1 MSEATEVKAQE
12 SKLHWPT
19 ALLGVVVAAIF
30 LLAIFSY
37 QVMETEKAVV
47 MTFGN
52 ITGVTGPGLHFRLP
66 LPVQTI
72 AKYDVRNRCFDGNIG
87 KYEETMTHDQKNIV
101 VGIYVIY
108 RIEDP
113 ALFHR
118 SAGNVA
124 DAESKLGSVMR
135 TAKNGV
141 IGKFRFD
148 QLVNTDPAKMRLA
161 DIESEIL
168 SDIAPQVLEH
178 YGLKVISVG
187 VRNVGVPEKI
197 TKDIASRMV
206 KERNVAATQYRKSG
220 EVEAAKIKSEANQAR
235 DLMISD
241 ADADAKRIRAE
252 GDAEA
257 AKHYAAFSENPELAV
272 FLRKIESLKRIL
284 STKTTLVLD
293 TDSAPFDIMGKASSG
308 QSDSDAR
315 KAEARPG
322 K

>member
-1 MSEATEVKAQE
+1 MSETAEIKAQE

-37 QVMETEKAVV
+37 QVMATEKAVV

-52 ITGVTGPGLHFRLP
+52 ITEVTGPGLHFRWP
-66 LPVQTI
+66 LPIQTI
-72 AKYDVRNRCFDGNIG
+72 VKYDVRNRCFDGNIG
-87 KYEETMTHDQKNIV
+87 KFEETMTHDQKNIV
-101 VGIYVIY
+101 VGIYAVY

-113 ALFHR
+113 SRFHR

-124 DAESKLGSVMR
+124 FAEDKLGSIMR
-135 TAKNGV
+135 TAKSGV
-141 IGKFRFD
+141 VGKYRFD
-148 QLVNTDPAKMRLA
+148 QLINTDPAMMRLG
-161 DIESEIL
+161 DIEAEML
-168 SDIAPQVLEH
+168 EEVAPQAMEH
-178 YGLKVISVG
+178 YGLKVVSIG
-187 VRNVGVPEKI
+187 IRNIGVPEKI

-206 KERNVAATQYRKSG
+206 KERNVAATQYRESG
-220 EVEAAKIKSEANQAR
+220 KVEASKLKFEADKTR
-235 DLMISD
+235 SLMVSD
-241 ADADAKRIRAE
+241 AEAEAKRIRAE

-257 AKHYAAFSENPELAV
+257 AKHYAAFSENPELAI

-308 QSDSDAR
+308 QANGDVR
-315 KAEARPG
+315 KLEARSG

>member
-1 MSEATEVKAQE
+1 MSETAEIKATE

-19 ALLGVVVAAIF
+19 ALLGVAVAAIF

-37 QVMETEKAVV
+37 QVMATEKAVV

-52 ITGVTGPGLHFRLP
+52 ITAVTGPGLHFRWP

-72 AKYDVRNRCFDGNIG
+72 VKYDVRSRCFDGNIG
-87 KYEETMTHDQKNIV
+87 KFEETMTHDQKNIV

-113 ALFHR
+113 SRFHR
-118 SAGNVA
+118 AAGNVA
-124 DAESKLGSVMR
+124 FAEDKLGSIMR
-135 TAKNGV
+135 TAKSGV
-141 IGKFRFD
+141 VGKYRFD
-148 QLVNTDPAKMRLA
+148 QLINTDPAKMRLS

-168 SDIAPQVLEH
+168 ADIAPQAMDH
-178 YGLKVISVG
+178 YGLKVLSVG
-187 VRNVGVPEKI
+187 IRGIGVPEKI

-206 KERNVAATQYRKSG
+206 KERNVAATQYRESG
-220 EVEAAKIKSEANQAR
+220 KVEAAKIKFEADKAR
-235 DLMISD
+235 ALMVSD
-241 ADADAKRIRAE
+241 AEAEAKRTRAE

-257 AKHYAAFSENPELAV
+257 AKYYAAFSENPELAV

-308 QSDSDAR
+308 QTQGAAV

>member
-1 MSEATEVKAQE
+1 MSEAVEAKAQE
-12 SKLHWPT
+12 TKLHWPT

-30 LLAIFSY
+30 LLAVFSY

-47 MTFGN
+47 MTLGN
-52 ITGVTGPGLHFRLP
+52 ISGVTGPGLHFRLP
-66 LPVQTI
+66 LPIQTI
-72 AKYDVRNRCFDGNIG
+72 VKYDVRNRCFDGKIG
-87 KYEETMTHDQKNIV
+87 AYEETMTNDQKNIV
-101 VGIYVIY
+101 VGIYVVY

-113 ALFHR
+113 ARFHR
-118 SAGNVA
+118 AAGNMG
-124 DAESKLGSVMR
+124 DAESKLGSIMR

-141 IGKFRFD
+141 VGKYRFD
-148 QLVNTDPAKMRLA
+148 QLVNTDPSKMRLSA
-161 DIESEIL
+161 IEAEMLSE
-168 SDIAPQVLEH
+168 IAPQALDH
-178 YGLKVISVG
+178 YGLKVVSVG
-187 VRNVGVPEKI
+187 IRNIGVPEKI

-206 KERNVAATQYRKSG
+206 KERNVAATEYRERGK
-220 EVEAAKIKSEANQAR
+220 VEAAKIRSEANQAR
-235 DLMISD
+235 DLMI
-241 ADADAKRIRAE
+241 ADAEAEAKRVRAE

-293 TDSAPFDIMGKASSG
+293 TDSAPFDIMGKASS
-308 QSDSDAR
+308 QEAP